1 MSAENIISLSVLI
14 SYDGGMTLTNR
25 RFHRREPEN
34 RELIY
39 LDEQWQITYWTQELL
54 TTQDRLNH
62 AIRSAGNNTDAVRE
76 WLEKNP
82 PPRKPV
88 IFR

>member
-1 MSAENIISLSVLI
+1 MSPENIISLSGPVF
-14 SYDGGMTLTNR
+14 YNGGMTLTKK